1 MTAEIICVGTELL
14 LGDIVNTN
22 AQFLSRELAEL
33 GISVLHQHVIGDNPG
48 RLRDLVK
55 EAKSRSDLL
64 VFSGGLGPTEDD
76 LTKETVAEAFGDTLH
91 FDEAEWQKIVDF
103 FARTGRGG
111 RTPTANNRKQAMVP
125 VHGRKIVNHHG
136 TAPGAWFEQD
146 GRCAVLM
153 PGVPSEMKAMWTESI
168 RPLLLE
174 RQNCTLHSITLRVLG
189 GESNLEYQVR
199 DLLDHANPTAAI
211 YCKTGECEIRITAR
225 AASDEDGEKMCRA
238 YARKFYDLLGD
249 AVYDE
254 DVAGLEETVVRTLK
268 EKGLTVSTAESCT
281 GGMIAERITA
291 VSGSSEVFGYGF
303 VTYWEQAKAKLVG
316 VDPDVIARYNVV
328 SAPVAAQ
335 MALGAAKASG
345 SDIAVSVTGVAGPTG
360 GDAVR
365 PVGTVYL
372 GAARGETVYVK
383 KLFVSRPDRALV
395 RARAAQAA
403 LELVLRLAQGRTPA
417 GTKPLTAAQQHE
429 TAVLDALDA
438 AFLSE

>member
-1 MTAEIICVGTELL
+1 MTAEIISVGTELL
-14 LGDIVNTN
+14 LGNILNTN
-22 AQFLSRELAEL
+22 AQYLSRELADL
-33 GISVLHQHVIGDNPG
+33 GITVQRESTIGDNQG
-48 RLRDLVK
+48 RLADFVN
-55 EAKSRSDLL
+55 EAKARCDLL
-64 VFSGGLGPTEDD
+64 VFTGGLGPTADD
-76 LTKETVAEAFGDTLH
+76 LTKETVAACYGDTLA
-91 FDEAEWQKIVDF
+91 FDEEEWAKITSY
-103 FARTGRGG
+103 FARSGRET
-111 RTPTANNRKQAMVP
+111 TPNNRKQAMVP

-372 GAARGETVYVK
+372 GAARGGTVYVK

-417 GTKPLTAAQQHE
+417 GTKPLTAAQQHD
-429 TAVLDALDA
+429 TAVLNALDA

>member
-1 MTAEIICVGTELL
+1 MTAEIISVGTELL
-14 LGDIVNTN
+14 LGNILNTN
-22 AQFLSRELAEL
+22 AQYLSRELADL
-33 GISVLHQHVIGDNPG
+33 GITVQRESTIGDNQG
-48 RLRDLVK
+48 RLADFVN
-55 EAKSRSDLL
+55 EAKARCDLL
-64 VFSGGLGPTEDD
+64 VFTGGLGPTADD
-76 LTKETVAEAFGDTLH
+76 LTKETVAACYGDTLA
-91 FDEAEWQKIVDF
+91 FDEEEWAKITRY
-103 FARTGRGG
+103 FARSGRE
-111 RTPTANNRKQAMVP
+111 TPPNNRKQAMVP

-189 GESNLEYQVR
+189 GESDLEYQVR

-372 GAARGETVYVK
+372 GAARGGTVYVK

-417 GTKPLTAAQQHE
+417 GAKPLTAAQQHD